1 MATEKPTSTQTQ
13 SPRRRRV
20 VIIVVGVV
28 VVLALVL
35 GLVFGLRGR
44 NKHNNDTQYFAE
56 DWNHPSQFLLSKNF
70 SITSSATT
78 RYYEWNITQQTIAPD
93 GLERQMLLVNGM
105 FPGPLVEANTG
116 DRIVVKVTN
125 NMINGTAIHWHGMF
139 QNGTN
144 FMDGTVGVTQCP
156 IPPGQSF
163 TYNFTVPNQ
172 WGTYWWH
179 AHAASQYI
187 DGIVGPLIIHSPDE
201 AHLKEYDEDVI
212 MMISDFYHTDS
223 GSLISWYLSEQSE
236 GTEPVPDSGV
246 INGRNSF
253 DCTGDSQSLFPTGNK
268 CTPNAPKAEFSFK
281 AGSTYRVRIINS
293 GSFADFQYSIDNHT
307 LSVIEADGV
316 DMQPVEVH
324 RLPIHVAQRY
334 SVLVK
339 ANQTVGNYWVRA
351 EMNTNCFNIANP
363 ALDPNV
369 KAIIRYEGASTTEE
383 PDANSVDWNPDWT
396 PQCLDL
402 TLSMLKPFVAMPAP
416 TPDMQ
421 VHLDFSFET
430 IAADHINRGYVNKTS
445 WTPLMTDATLFQA
458 ARGINVFDASQLMV
472 PLNSTG
478 VVELVL
484 NNYDEGAHPFHFHGH
499 IFYVLGWGD
508 GNYIPGKT
516 QLELTNPL
524 RRDTSTVPAFGYT
537 VIRFVNDNPGLWA
550 LHCHIDWHMEAGLMV
565 QFLSLPDKIKTLEIP
580 AEMKAMCGKS

>member
-1 MATEKPTSTQTQ
+1 MRWHLS
-13 SPRRRRV
+13 RL
-20 VIIVVGVV
+20 
-28 VVLALVL
+28 LA
-35 GLVFGLRGR
+35 
-44 NKHNNDTQYFAE
+44 
-56 DWNHPSQFLLSKNF
+56 
-70 SITSSATT
+70 I
-78 RYYEWNITQQTIAPD
+78 
-93 GLERQMLLVNGM
+93 
-105 FPGPLVEANTG
+105 
-116 DRIVVKVTN
+116 
-125 NMINGTAIHWHGMF
+125 
-139 QNGTN
+139 
-144 FMDGTVGVTQCP
+144 
-156 IPPGQSF
+156 
-163 TYNFTVPNQ
+163 
-172 WGTYWWH
+172 
-179 AHAASQYI
+179 
-187 DGIVGPLIIHSPDE
+187 GPLIIHSPDE

-212 MMISDFYHTDS
+212 MMVSDFYHTDS
-223 GSLISWYLSEQSE
+223 GSLISWYLSEQSQ

-253 DCTGDSQSLFPTGNK
+253 DCTGDSKALFPTGNK

-351 EMNTNCFNIANP
+351 EMNTNCFNVANP

-383 PDANSVDWNPDWT
+383 PGANSVDWNPDWT

-416 TPDMQ
+416 MPDVQ
-421 VHLDFSFET
+421 VHLDFSFQT

-458 ARGINVFDASQLMV
+458 TRGINVFDASQLIV

-478 VVELVL
+478 VVEVVL
-484 NNYDEGAHPFHFHGH
+484 NSKS
-499 IFYVLGWGD
+499 I
-508 GNYIPGKT
+508 
-516 QLELTNPL
+516 
-524 RRDTSTVPAFGYT
+524 S
-537 VIRFVNDNPGLWA
+537 
-550 LHCHIDWHMEAGLMV
+550 LHSRI
-565 QFLSLPDKIKTLEIP
+565 LPV
-580 AEMKAMCGKS
+580 SN